1 MLEILVDESLRH
13 GIFTA
18 GTVKLALLLNGHPW
32 EVPIEFNNT
41 GLANPRV
48 NPLSSNSD
56 QHRLFPTDIHT
67 LSRGKL

>member
-1 MLEILVDESLRH
+1 MLEILVDESQRH

-18 GTVKLALLLNGHPW
+18 GTVKLALLNGHPW

-48 NPLSSNSD
+48 NL
-56 QHRLFPTDIHT
+56 
-67 LSRGKL
+67 